1 MKKKLLEAPLN
12 GKDLCPDDII
22 NGITNGR
29 FMMHDGKAVGF
40 IYEIPAIFYW
50 NKNCMKIYFK
60 FCIDMR
66 EALEKVRR
74 EISDMMTTDK
84 RKYVHVI
91 VFQKTIALK
100 MYWQDL

>member
-22 NGITNGR
+22 NGITNGN
-29 FMMHDGKAVGF
+29 FMMHNGKAVGF
-40 IYEIPAIFYW
+40 IYEIPAIFSW
-50 NKNCMKIYFK
+50 SNNCMVIYFK
-60 FCIDMR
+60 LCRDMK
-66 EALEKVRR
+66 ESLEKVRR

-91 VFQKTIALK
+91 VFQKAIALK